1 VALSVTSPAAISISP
16 VCTRLNLRASA
27 YGETVRLLNQIHGA
41 GTERIRREFPDVD
54 VVEVPIDA
62 DVDADITGDAL
73 VCLTMATNLDQL
85 VPRVKWVHSFSTGVD
100 SLPEAAFEAEVLTC
114 SRGAGAVPIS
124 EFVLASM
131 LAFEK
136 HIPDVWIHEVPENWN
151 FGVGPL
157 GGLYGRSVGII
168 GFGGIGEAVARR
180 AQAFGMDVGAF
191 RRTPVP
197 SGVDG
202 VWMASSLE
210 DLLEA
215 SDHVVVAAPYTA
227 RTHHMLDAAAFARM
241 RDGVHLVNI
250 ARGGLIDQDAL
261 RVALD
266 DGKVA
271 LASLDTVDPEPL
283 PEGHWLFIHPKVHL
297 TPHISWS
304 SPEGGRKIF
313 ELFLEN
319 LGRYVGGEP
328 LEGVV
333 DKDERY

>member
-1 VALSVTSPAAISISP
+1 M
-16 VCTRLNLRASA
+16 
-27 YGETVRLLNQIHGA
+27 RLLNQIHGA
-41 GTERIRREFPDVD
+41 GTERIQRQFPDLD
-54 VVEVPIDA
+54 VVEVPIEG
-62 DVDADITGDAL
+62 DVDPALDGDAL

-100 SLPEAAFEAEVLTC
+100 SLPEAAFSAEVLTC

-136 HIPDVWIHEVPENWN
+136 NMPDVWIHEVPEHWN

-157 GGLYGRSVGII
+157 GGMYGRSVGII
-168 GFGGIGEAVARR
+168 GFGGIGEAVATR
-180 AQAFGMDVGAF
+180 AQAFGMEVLAF
-191 RRTPVP
+191 RRRPLP
-197 SGVDG
+197 SSVEGVRM
-202 VWMASSLE
+202 VSSLPE
-210 DLLEA
+210 LLSS
-215 SDHVVVAAPYTA
+215 SDHVVVAAPYTP
-227 RTHHMLDAAAFARM
+227 RTHRLIDAEAFSQM
-241 RDGVHLVNI
+241 REGVHLVNI

-261 RVALD
+261 REALD
-266 DGKVA
+266 SGRVA
-271 LASLDTVDPEPL
+271 MATLDTVDPEPL
-283 PEGHWLFIHPKVHL
+283 PEGHWLFTHPKVRVS
-297 TPHISWS
+297 PHISWS

-319 LGRYVGGEP
+319 LDRYVKGEP

>member
-1 VALSVTSPAAISISP
+1 MSPD
-16 VCTRLNLRASA
+16 CTRLNLRRPA

-41 GTERIRREFPDVD
+41 GTERIRREFPELD
-54 VVEVPIDA
+54 VVEVPIDS
-62 DVDADITGDAL
+62 DVDVDITGDAL
-73 VCLTMATNLDQL
+73 VCLTMATNLHQL

-100 SLPEAAFEAEVLTC
+100 SLPEAAFEAELLTC
-114 SRGAGAVPIS
+114 SRGAGAIPIS

-180 AQAFGMDVGAF
+180 ALAFGMDVSAF
-191 RRTPVP
+191 RRTSAP

-202 VWMASSLE
+202 VRMASSLE
-210 DLLEA
+210 ELLGE
-215 SDHVVVAAPYTA
+215 SDHVVVAAPYTP
-227 RTHHMLDAAAFARM
+227 RTHHLLDADAFARM

-250 ARGGLIDQDAL
+250 ARGGLVDQDAL

-271 LASLDTVDPEPL
+271 MASLDTVDPEPL
-283 PEGHWLFIHPKVHL
+283 PEGHWLFSHPKVRVS
-297 TPHISWS
+297 PHISWS
-304 SPEGGRKIF
+304 SPEGGRRIF

-319 LGRYVGGEP
+319 LDRYVQGKP

>member
-1 VALSVTSPAAISISP
+1 M
-16 VCTRLNLRASA
+16 
-27 YGETVRLLNQIHGA
+27 RLLNQVHGA
-41 GTERIRREFPDVD
+41 GTERIRRQFPDLD
-54 VVEVPIDA
+54 VVEVPIDG
-62 DVDADITGDAL
+62 DVDADISGDAL

-100 SLPEAAFEAEVLTC
+100 SLPEAAFKAEVLTC

-124 EFVLASM
+124 EFVLAAM

-136 HIPDVWIHEVPENWN
+136 NIPDVWIHEVPENWN
-151 FGVGPL
+151 FGVAPL
-157 GGLYGRSVGII
+157 GALYGRSVGII

-180 AQAFGMDVGAF
+180 ALAFGMEVSAF
-191 RRTPVP
+191 RRTSVP
-197 SGVDG
+197 SGVEG
-202 VWMASSLE
+202 VRMVTSLE
-210 DLLEA
+210 DLLGD
-215 SDHVVVAAPYTA
+215 SDHVVVAAPYTP
-227 RTHHMLDAAAFARM
+227 RTHHLLDASAFARM

-250 ARGGLIDQDAL
+250 ARGGLVDQDAL

-271 LASLDTVDPEPL
+271 MASLDTVDPEPL
-283 PEGHWLFIHPKVHL
+283 PEGHWLFSHPKVRL
-297 TPHISWS
+297 SPHISWS
-304 SPEGGRKIF
+304 SPEGGRRIF

-319 LGRYVGGEP
+319 LDRYVRGDA

>member
-1 VALSVTSPAAISISP
+1 MST
-16 VCTRLNLRASA
+16 

-41 GTERIRREFPDVD
+41 GTERIRREFPEVD
-54 VVEVPIDA
+54 VVEVPIEG
-62 DVDADITGDAL
+62 DVEPSIESDAL

-100 SLPEAAFEAEVLTC
+100 SLPEAAFTAEVLTC

-124 EFVLASM
+124 EFVLAAM

-136 HIPDVWIHEVPENWN
+136 NIPDVWITEVPENWN
-151 FGVGPL
+151 FGVSPL

-180 AQAFGMDVGAF
+180 ALAFGMEVSAF
-191 RRTPVP
+191 RRTSAP

-202 VWMASSLE
+202 VRMASSLE
-210 DLLEA
+210 ELLGA
-215 SDHVVVAAPYTA
+215 SDHVVVAAPYTP
-227 RTHHMLDAAAFARM
+227 RTHHLLDAEAFAQM
-241 RDGVHLVNI
+241 REGAHLVNI
-250 ARGGLIDQDAL
+250 ARGGLVDQDAL

-266 DGKVA
+266 EGRIA
-271 LASLDTVDPEPL
+271 MATLDTVDPEPL
-283 PEGHWLFIHPKVHL
+283 PEGHWLFTHPKVRVS
-297 TPHISWS
+297 PHISWS

-319 LGRYVGGEP
+319 LHRFVKGEP
-328 LEGVV
+328 
-333 DKDERY
+333 

>member
-1 VALSVTSPAAISISP
+1 M
-16 VCTRLNLRASA
+16 
-27 YGETVRLLNQIHGA
+27 RLLNQIHGA
-41 GTERIRREFPDVD
+41 GTERIRRQFPDLD
-54 VVEVPIDA
+54 VVEVPIDS

-100 SLPEAAFEAEVLTC
+100 SLPEAAFKAEVLTC

-124 EFVLASM
+124 EFVLAAM

-136 HIPDVWIHEVPENWN
+136 NIPDVWIHEVPENWN

-168 GFGGIGEAVARR
+168 GFGGIGEAVALR
-180 AQAFGMDVGAF
+180 ALAFGMEVSAF
-191 RRTPVP
+191 RRTSVP
-197 SGVDG
+197 SGVEG
-202 VWMASSLE
+202 VRMASSLDE
-210 DLLEA
+210 LLGE
-215 SDHVVVAAPYTA
+215 SDHLVVAAPYTP
-227 RTHHMLDAAAFARM
+227 RTHHMLDASAFARM

-250 ARGGLIDQDAL
+250 ARGGLVDQDAL
-261 RVALD
+261 RNALD

-271 LASLDTVDPEPL
+271 MASLDTVDPEPL
-283 PEGHWLFIHPKVHL
+283 PEGHWLFSHPKVRL

-304 SPEGGRKIF
+304 SPEGGRRIF

-319 LGRYVGGEP
+319 LDRYVRGDA